1 MYIFMTIRQMITH
14 ASPIFC
20 FVALEYYC
28 IIYVRVSLSLIF
40 SSKNNFNLLNNEK
53 YHTLFTYIVVF

>member
-1 MYIFMTIRQMITH
+1 MTIRQMITH
-14 ASPIFC
+14 ASPIFL
-20 FVALEYYC
+20 FRRFRILLYYLC
-28 IIYVRVSLSLIF
+28 PSEFIINF

>member
-1 MYIFMTIRQMITH
+1 MTIRQMITH
-14 ASPIFC
+14 ASPIFL
-20 FVALEYYC
+20 FRRLEYYC